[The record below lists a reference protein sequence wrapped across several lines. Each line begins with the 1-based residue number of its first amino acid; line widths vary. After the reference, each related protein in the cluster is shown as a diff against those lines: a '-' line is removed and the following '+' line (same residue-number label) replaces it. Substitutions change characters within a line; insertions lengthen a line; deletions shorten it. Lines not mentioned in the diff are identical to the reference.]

1 MLAVSNKCSDSGVF
15 NSSSSCWTEWQ
26 GGMGG
31 GPPATFECPN
41 DEPITDLEVSLTN
54 PFGTTPYVRGLDITC
69 KGGQKGVLQG
79 MGAEFGSRQK
89 IDINAPVQGTTSD
102 GSRAYRFLNIRH
114 DGTPEKPGTVYT
126 LAGTGAVTRE
136 DGTYQ
141 EQYCPSG
148 TFISG
153 LETKTGSWLD
163 GFRFECSPDPV
174 IYCDS
179 DNFNNKYC
187 QDWVAKNSDKKQVET
202 ILKAK
207 CPNNPTA
214 ASCVNMKD
222 LWFVAP
228 PPIVALPPDPP
239 KEQSPAPSLPPA
251 ELPPTTD
258 DNDSNIN
265 KGPEVSPPPTN
276 TEVVAT
282 TPGTQ
287 GTNAGTGKEVT
298 ATTPAANPAEESSN
312 GDILGILPLW
322 AVVLLIIVLFAIVL
336 GIIYAWRKNK
346 AESSP
351 SMELAA

>member
-1 MLAVSNKCSDSGVF
+1 M
-15 NSSSSCWTEWQ
+15 
-26 GGMGG
+26 
-31 GPPATFECPN
+31 FECPN
-41 DEPITDLEVSLTN
+41 DEPITDLQVSLTN
-54 PFGTTPYVRGLDITC
+54 PFGTTPYIRGFNATC
-69 KGGQKGVLQG
+69 KGGQTGTLQG
-79 MGAEFGSRQK
+79 AGGKFGSPQK
-89 IDINAPVQGTTSD
+89 INVNDPIQGTLSD

-126 LAGTGAVTRE
+126 LAGTGAVTRK

-141 EQYCPSG
+141 EQSCPPG

-187 QDWVAKNSDKKQVET
+187 QNWVSKNSDKKQVET

-228 PPIVALPPDPP
+228 PPVVGVPNPLPASPP
-239 KEQSPAPSLPPA
+239 PATGGAPSS
-251 ELPPTTD
+251 D
-258 DNDSNIN
+258 DNDPNIN
-265 KGPEVSPPPTN
+265 KGPELADPVPTN

-282 TPGTQ
+282 TPGEP
-287 GTNAGTGKEVT
+287 GTNAGTGKEVV
-298 ATTPAANPAEESSN
+298 TTPAATPQEETSDS
-312 GDILGILPLW
+312 DIWGMPLW
-322 AVVLLIIVLFAIVL
+322 AFILFIIVIALIIAAVVY
-336 GIIYAWRKNK
+336 GIIKWKSEKPKDEPVA
-346 AESSP
+346 
-351 SMELAA
+351 